1 MASLS
6 APLPTT
12 TPPSAAVDIPGR
24 ACARIFILQEL
35 RRLYNLLVVRRYEVA
50 YARIAITTRLAL
62 GDCLAGLMVG
72 DKNRCSTALLFR
84 PLAKRNWAKQLYDDG
99 RNIEDDYGVS
109 RACNPFN
116 VATLT

>member
-12 TPPSAAVDIPGR
+12 TPPSAAVDILGR

-50 YARIAITTRLAL
+50 YARIAITIRLALGHRL

-72 DKNRCSTALLFR
+72 DKKKTKREGRSGTLQSNCVTEIDALPRHYF
-84 PLAKRNWAKQLYDDG
+84 DH
-99 RNIEDDYGVS
+99 
-109 RACNPFN
+109 
-116 VATLT
+116 